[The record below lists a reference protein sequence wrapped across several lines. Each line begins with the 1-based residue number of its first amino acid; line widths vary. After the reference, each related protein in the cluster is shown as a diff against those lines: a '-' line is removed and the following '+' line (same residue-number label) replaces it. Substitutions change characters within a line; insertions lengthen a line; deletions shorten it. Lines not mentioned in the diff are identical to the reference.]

1 MDDSLYYAN
10 KGYTVSIQKE
20 KARFGRI
27 HAVMK
32 SGESWIGVADPDW
45 EGNASSPEQQ

>member
-1 MDDSLYYAN
+1 MIVYIMQIKD
-10 KGYTVSIQKE
+10 IQSAFRKE

-45 EGNASSPEQQ
+45 EGNASSPGQQ